1 MIYYKKVYD
10 LIPKSI
16 KKSVNQL
23 FVWLSEIKVLH
34 LLSFLD
40 KKISENAFS
49 GEKSSVEKN

>member
-16 KKSVNQL
+16 KKSVNRL

-49 GEKSSVEKN
+49 GEKSSIEKN